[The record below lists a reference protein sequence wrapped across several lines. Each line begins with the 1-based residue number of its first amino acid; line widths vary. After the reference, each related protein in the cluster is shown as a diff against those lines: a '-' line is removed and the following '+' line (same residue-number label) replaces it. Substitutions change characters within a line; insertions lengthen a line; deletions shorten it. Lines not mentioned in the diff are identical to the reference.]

1 MDREGP
7 GILGGREPGGQGAD
21 GLAARMGHVDLGEE
35 DEDEL
40 DDDESQEMD
49 ADTDDP
55 LLDET
60 YNLQHD
66 FDDRFYTQ
74 APPASYATQVPH
86 AEALHTPCFRCL
98 RRARTQGA
106 NTGPPRNSN
115 SL

>member
-7 GILGGREPGGQGAD
+7 GILGGREPGGQSAD

-66 FDDRFYTQ
+66 FDERFYTQ

-98 RRARTQGA
+98 RRARTHGA
-106 NTGPPRNSN
+106 NTRPSP
-115 SL
+115 